1 MTFNKIG
8 FKKAD
13 IISLCG
19 TMAESDNFI
28 LKV

>member
-1 MTFNKIG
+1 MTFDKIG

-28 LKV
+28 LKG